1 MTVMSTGRNLTLTI
15 GGDSY
20 TAQLTNAVLNTAPN
34 HVTVE
39 TLEERNY
46 KTIDNASTL
55 SVDMIQDWSA
65 GAAGLCFNLADA
77 YQTDPDTSLAFVL
90 TLSGVTASGNLFP
103 LAPDFG
109 GASLDVLSTSIT
121 FVIDGQI
128 VYAD

>member
-1 MTVMSTGRNLTLTI
+1 MSTGRNLTLTI
-15 GGDSY
+15 DGDSY

-34 HVTVE
+34 QVTVE
-39 TLEERNY
+39 TFEQRNY

-55 SVDMIQDWSA
+55 AVDMIQDWAA
-65 GAAGLCFNLADA
+65 GAAGLCFNLANA
-77 YQTDPDTSLAFVL
+77 YQSAPDTSLPFVL
-90 TLSGVTASGNLFP
+90 TLSGITATGNLFP

-128 VYAD
+128 TYTD

>member
-34 HVTVE
+34 QVTVE
-39 TLEERNY
+39 TLVERNY

-55 SVDMIQDWSA
+55 AVDMIQDWAS
-65 GAAGLCFNLADA
+65 GAAGLCYNLADA

-90 TLSGVTASGNLFP
+90 TLSGTTASGNLFP
-103 LAPDFG
+103 VAPDFG